1 MQEKKL
7 LTGLFR
13 QHNNAGKA
21 YNAAL
26 KYGYQKDE
34 INILM
39 SAETKQKHSYQRK
52 HPDLSTE
59 GEIVEGAGVGG
70 ALGVTTGAIT
80 GALMALGT
88 FVVISGNWPCCF
100 WSYSCLALRCC
111 SRWNCRWPSWCF
123 N

>member
-13 QHNNAGKA
+13 QHDNAGKA

-39 SAETKQKHSYQRK
+39 SAETKQKNSYQRQLCCRLHIMRK
-52 HPDLSTE
+52 YGRKERD
-59 GEIVEGAGVGG
+59 
-70 ALGVTTGAIT
+70 
-80 GALMALGT
+80 
-88 FVVISGNWPCCF
+88 FSGNKRKPQYRGDDR
-100 WSYSCLALRCC
+100 YS
-111 SRWNCRWPSWCF
+111 
-123 N
+123 